1 MFCRKSG
8 KRDVK
13 LDSDSVDVEPVPSTS
28 RDADIAHTNETRSYE
43 DYPKRSPNVPTTEK
57 VPKWFKPL

>member
-1 MFCRKSG
+1 M
-8 KRDVK
+8 K
-13 LDSDSVDVEPVPSTS
+13 LDSESVDAEPVPSTS
-28 RDADIAHTNETRSYE
+28 RDTDIAHASETKSYE